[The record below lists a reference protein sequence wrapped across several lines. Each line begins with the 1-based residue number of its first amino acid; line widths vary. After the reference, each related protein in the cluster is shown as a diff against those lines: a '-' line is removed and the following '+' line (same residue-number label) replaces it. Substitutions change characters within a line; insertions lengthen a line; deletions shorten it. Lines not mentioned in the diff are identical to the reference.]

1 MRSDLSMS
9 SENHPYTQS
18 QKIKYENNEYL
29 AEISNWENIKT
40 FILPNEFVNRKF
52 DVILDHIDKEF
63 KERGLRNVFY
73 ENQYEYSKI
82 HKCRRYSECMCRVFV
97 RDLLQIAYYKK
108 TENVHKY
115 LERYILKPQIYLP
128 FSELMLWLQLEVTR
142 KNLSQA
148 EAIVKRYIANT
159 TNLIDDETKGAVAL
173 DLKKKDGPKDPW
185 KPKPENLTLKESEYY
200 KLVELYLF
208 DIVLPEKGYDEAKNL
223 LIKEIAMDREKKTE
237 YLEKLSDL
245 YKNAIRETSL
255 MHGTEAI
262 KQLNKAKVKSDVSS
276 QIDKIKAMPNQLVDS
291 QVDPSELKSF
301 VRVDFHEEQYGPEE
315 LKQRGARRAVVAIEV
330 PEHLQAPG
338 QPEDLCWDHALA
350 SHDLAV
356 ERRVPQDEEYQN
368 HKVHLE
374 ACVRHQNELVLI
386 KHVLDNVS

>member
-1 MRSDLSMS
+1 MS

-40 FILPNEFVNRKF
+40 FILPNEFVKRKF

-128 FSELMLWLQLEVTR
+128 FNELMLWLQLEVTR

-200 KLVELYLF
+200 KLVDLYLF

-262 KQLNKAKVKSDVSS
+262 KQLNKAKVKNDVSS
-276 QIDKIKAMPNQLVDS
+276 QIDKIKAMPNQPVDS
-291 QVDPSELKSF
+291 QVDPQSANPLYESTF
-301 VRVDFHEEQYGPEE
+301 MRNSTAQRNRSNEEQGEQWWLSKYLSTYKLQVNPKTFAGIM
-315 LKQRGARRAVVAIEV
+315 LLLVMIWLWRGGYRKMKNIKITKFI
-330 PEHLQAPG
+330 L
-338 QPEDLCWDHALA
+338 
-350 SHDLAV
+350 
-356 ERRVPQDEEYQN
+356 
-368 HKVHLE
+368 
-374 ACVRHQNELVLI
+374 
-386 KHVLDNVS
+386 KHVFGIKTS